1 MKPLAHISTRVLHLI
16 ARYADT
22 KIDLDTPVSE
32 LDIDSL
38 AAFEIVYE
46 LEEYFSVELD
56 EETLQGVKTPRDLAN
71 AIRREAERLGFDVSA
86 TPPTGG

>member
-1 MKPLAHISTRVLHLI
+1 MKPLPHIPTRVLHLI
-16 ARYADT
+16 ARYADA

-46 LEEYFSVELD
+46 LEECFSLELD

>member
-1 MKPLAHISTRVLHLI
+1 MKPLPHIPTRVLHLV
-16 ARYADT
+16 ARHSDT
-22 KIDLDTPVSE
+22 GVDLDTPVSE

-46 LEEYFSVELD
+46 LEEHFSVELE
-56 EETLQGVKTPRDLAN
+56 EETLQGVKTPRDLAD

-86 TPPTGG
+86 TPPTGD

>member
-1 MKPLAHISTRVLHLI
+1 MKPLAHIPTRVLHLI

-46 LEEYFSVELD
+46 LEEHFSVELE
-56 EETLQGVKTPRDLAN
+56 EETLQGVKTPRDLAD
-71 AIRREAERLGFDVSA
+71 AILNQVAGAGFDVSA
-86 TPPTGG
+86 TPPTGD